1 MNTVLPDPTRDST
14 ITLREITAD
23 TVRAICKLQVN
34 EPQNQFVAPNSISI
48 AQAYFEKKA
57 WFRSM
62 YADET
67 PVGFVMLYDDSEKP
81 EYFLWRFMVDA
92 RYQGMG
98 FGRQAIVL
106 LIDHV
111 RTRPKA
117 ADLMTSV
124 IQKPGGPQEFYQKQ
138 GFVLTGEYEE
148 GEALLRY
155 DIENGSERS

>member
-155 DIENGSERS
+155 DLQGSTA